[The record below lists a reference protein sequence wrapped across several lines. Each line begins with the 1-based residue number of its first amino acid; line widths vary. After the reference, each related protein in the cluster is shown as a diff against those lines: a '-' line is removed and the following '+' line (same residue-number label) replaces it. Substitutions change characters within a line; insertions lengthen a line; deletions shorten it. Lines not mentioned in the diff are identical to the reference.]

1 MKNDVITRIFLKIY
15 QTFEILAPKIGLS
28 HKNDKMSSFQLNDK
42 LGSHVIASDNEG
54 KNLRSVKK

>member
-1 MKNDVITRIFLKIY
+1 
-15 QTFEILAPKIGLS
+15 
-28 HKNDKMSSFQLNDK
+28 MSSFQLNDK